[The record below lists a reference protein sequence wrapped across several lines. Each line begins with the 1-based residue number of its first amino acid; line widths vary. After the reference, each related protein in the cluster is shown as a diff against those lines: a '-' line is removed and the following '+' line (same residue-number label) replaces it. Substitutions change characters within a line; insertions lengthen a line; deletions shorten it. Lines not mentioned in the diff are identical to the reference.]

1 MRNAVEDLRNALVH
15 PLTSPTPPP
24 LSLPCLSLRFITTD
38 TSASSICAASSASD
52 YDGQMFEAIPT
63 ETCIAQSLGDDNN
76 FSVMFSKD
84 ETMSPYVTYY
94 FSR

>member
-1 MRNAVEDLRNALVH
+1 
-15 PLTSPTPPP
+15 
-24 LSLPCLSLRFITTD
+24 
-38 TSASSICAASSASD
+38 
-52 YDGQMFEAIPT
+52 MFEAIPT